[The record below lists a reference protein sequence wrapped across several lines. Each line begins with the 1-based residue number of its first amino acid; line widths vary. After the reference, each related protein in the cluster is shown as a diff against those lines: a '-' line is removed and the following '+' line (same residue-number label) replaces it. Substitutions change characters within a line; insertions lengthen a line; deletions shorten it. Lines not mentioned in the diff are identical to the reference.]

1 MFQIILHNVTA
12 LQKYQSGLSFSQC
25 EIGILCTFSVYVDI
39 SGLPVNDSS
48 LQMVSKGGKNCLC
61 NIKSKY
67 NNFLF
72 SAGSSGYTVGIIL

>member
-1 MFQIILHNVTA
+1 MSLLSENINLDFLSVNVK
-12 LQKYQSGLSFSQC
+12 L
-25 EIGILCTFSVYVDI
+25 EFSVYVDI

-48 LQMVSKGGKNCLC
+48 LQMVSKGGENCLC

>member
-1 MFQIILHNVTA
+1 MSLLSKNINLDFLSVNVK
-12 LQKYQSGLSFSQC
+12 L
-25 EIGILCTFSVYVDI
+25 EFSVYVDI

-48 LQMVSKGGKNCLC
+48 LQMVSKGGENCLC

>member
-1 MFQIILHNVTA
+1 MSLLSENINLDFLSVNVK
-12 LQKYQSGLSFSQC
+12 L
-25 EIGILCTFSVYVDI
+25 EFSVYVDI
-39 SGLPVNDSS
+39 SGLPVNDST